1 LELVG
6 QLKQVQVKEQMDQI
20 HLFQQLPQQV
30 VVEVVRM
37 VLQDLQEVLVEVLAH
52 KVQVGE
58 QEILRQ

>member
-1 LELVG
+1 
-6 QLKQVQVKEQMDQI
+6 MDQI